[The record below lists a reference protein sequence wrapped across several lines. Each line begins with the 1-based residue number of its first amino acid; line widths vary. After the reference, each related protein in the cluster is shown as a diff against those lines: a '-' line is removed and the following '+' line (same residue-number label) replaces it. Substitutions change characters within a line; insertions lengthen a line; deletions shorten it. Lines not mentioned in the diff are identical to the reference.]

1 MKRKTSFFLITTIV
15 TMFFCMVGFNMGVAQ
30 TVSTEEVK
38 RSYTYVLKDENDT
51 SRVIKLI
58 KELYSD
64 LTMDV
69 VYQIGVIT
77 INLDKELE
85 PNKKIEDISNNLKS
99 FIESEGEMP
108 SLILPTHPI
117 NKMPNSV
124 VDLSVLQGNSE
135 TIQKLSQRSSI
146 IDYPKL
152 NSPYFSHFNWYLR
165 DITGNYETDSI
176 QKGDNSTIA
185 LIDSGIDINHPLL
198 KSSIDLELANDY
210 TSDNLGFNDTLGH
223 GTQVAGI
230 IASIAPNSKIIPY
243 KVLGET
249 NGKSIW
255 VIQAIIDAA
264 EDNIDVINLSLG
276 TSLSKTDMESKVLI
290 KSYDKA
296 IKYAKKLGSVV
307 IASAGNDSSNL
318 DELKKRNEFLLP
330 GGSHHLITVS
340 SNSKRNTLSSHS
352 NYGKDI
358 DFSAPGGDFGADYES
373 SGLLDIS
380 EMIITTYPTD
390 RPNTYL
396 DQLIGIPQGYT
407 LSIGTSLSTP
417 QVSAT
422 AALVVS
428 EYRNK
433 NGGNL
438 NVNQVEKYLKTGS
451 IDLGSKGK
459 DIYFGEGKINVY
471 NSLKAIEKK

>member
-1 MKRKTSFFLITTIV
+1 MERKTRFFLITTIV
-15 TMFFCMVGFNMGVAQ
+15 TMFFCMLGFNMSFAQ
-30 TVSTEEVK
+30 TISTEEGK
-38 RSYTYVLKDENDT
+38 KSYTYVLKDENDT
-51 SRVIKLI
+51 NRVIKLI

-64 LTMDV
+64 LEIDV
-69 VYQIGVIT
+69 VHQIGLIT
-77 INLDKELE
+77 VNFDNELDLD
-85 PNKKIEDISNNLKS
+85 KKIEDISNNLRS
-99 FIESEGEMP
+99 FIESEGKMP
-108 SLILPTHPI
+108 KLISPKHPI
-117 NKMPNSV
+117 NEIPSSIV
-124 VDLSVLQGNSE
+124 TLSVLQGSPE
-135 TIQKLSQRSSI
+135 TKQTLSQKSSI
-146 IDYPKL
+146 LDYPKL
-152 NSPYFSHFNWYLR
+152 NSPYFSHFNWYLK
-165 DITGNYETDSI
+165 DVVGNYETESI

-185 LIDSGIDINHPLL
+185 LIDSGVDINHPLL
-198 KSSIDLELANDY
+198 KSNIDLELAKDY
-210 TSDNLGFNDTLGH
+210 TSDSLSFNDTLGH

-230 IASIAPNSKIIPY
+230 IASIAPNSKITPY

-264 EDNIDVINLSLG
+264 EDNADIINLSLG
-276 TSLSKTDMESKVLI
+276 TYLSKSDKESKVLI

-307 IASAGNDSSNL
+307 IASAGNESSNL
-318 DELKKRNEFLLP
+318 DELKKRNEFQLP

-340 SNSKRNTLSSHS
+340 SNSKRNTLSSYS
-352 NYGKDI
+352 NYGKEI
-358 DFSAPGGDFGADYES
+358 EFSAPGGDLGADYES
-373 SGLLDIS
+373 SGFLDIS
-380 EMIITTYPTD
+380 EMIITTYPID

-417 QVSAT
+417 QVSA
-422 AALVVS
+422 AVALIVS

-433 NGGNL
+433 KGKNP
-438 NVNQVEKYLKTGS
+438 NVSQVEKYLKDGS

-471 NSLKAIEKK
+471 NSLKAIK